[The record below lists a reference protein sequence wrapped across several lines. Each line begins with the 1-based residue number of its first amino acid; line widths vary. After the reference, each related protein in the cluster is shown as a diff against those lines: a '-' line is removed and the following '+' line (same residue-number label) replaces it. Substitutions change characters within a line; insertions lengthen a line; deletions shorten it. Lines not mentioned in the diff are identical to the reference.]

1 MAFPIVQKYF
11 PPGML
16 LNQRISFTS
25 VVNVM
30 GSYIS
35 GISNFLV
42 SKGYTVV
49 GSSDGTSAAMDGV
62 NRCTTAAGFA
72 VQGANSVSAQSWLC
86 LRAAN
91 GAQTL
96 FCYQGSSAWTGRVS
110 FSPGGLFVA
119 AGTATFQPTATDEQV
134 FITASTDLVNSNASN
149 DRIFN
154 VWVDSSANGWRA
166 CLFRLN
172 VMVGTAMGV
181 ETFDTSF
188 LQTPVSAPV
197 PVWGFA
203 YNAANISSMFNAG
216 TGQGAGTGYGASQT
230 GGLARLLFSGTPITA
245 QLGATWKCFGGQ
257 SGVELDGISLIGN
270 GNLVAIRTLGLFS
283 LTSNVGDVGNR
294 FDWHFCHDR
303 QACGNFDSA
312 KNWILLNNQTTAGL
326 SGGCIWP
333 WDGASNWVGS

>member
-11 PPGML
+11 PAGML
-16 LNQRISFTS
+16 LNQRIPFVSLIDT
-25 VVNVM
+25 M
-30 GSYIS
+30 GSYVSGAGNFMIS
-35 GISNFLV
+35 Q
-42 SKGYTVV
+42 GYTCS
-49 GSSDGTSAAMDGV
+49 GSSNGTVGAMDGT
-62 NRCTTAAGFA
+62 NRCTAAAGYA
-72 VQGANSVSAQSWLC
+72 VRGANATTAQSWLC

-96 FCYQGSSAWTGRVS
+96 FCYQGGQDHTGRVS

-119 AGTATFQPTATDEQV
+119 AGTPTFQPTATDEVV
-134 FITASTDLVNSNASN
+134 FMVAGTDMVNGTATN
-149 DRIFN
+149 DRIYN
-154 VWVDSSANGWRA
+154 TWVDSTHNGWRA
-166 CLFRLN
+166 CVFRLN

-181 ETFDTSF
+181 ELFDTSF

-203 YNAANISSMFNAG
+203 YNAANMASMFNAG
-216 TGQGAGTGYGASQT
+216 TGQGAGTGYGANQC

-245 QLGATWKCFGGQ
+245 QLGATWKSFGGNT
-257 SGVELDGISLIGN
+257 GNELDAISLIGN
-270 GNLVAIRTLGLFS
+270 GNQVAIRTLGLFS

-312 KNWILLNNQTTAGL
+312 KNWILLNQSTTSGL
-326 SGGCIWP
+326 FGGCIWP
-333 WDGASNWVGS
+333 WDGLSNWVGS

>member
-11 PPGML
+11 PAGML
-16 LNQRISFTS
+16 LNQRISFSS
-25 VVNVM
+25 VVAVM
-30 GSYIS
+30 GGYIS
-35 GISNFLV
+35 GIGNFLV

-62 NRCTTAAGFA
+62 NRCTTAAGYA
-72 VQGANSVSAQSWLC
+72 VQGASATSAQSWLC

-96 FCYQGSSAWTGRVS
+96 FCYQGSQVWTGRVS
-110 FSPGGLFVA
+110 FSPGGLFVL

-134 FITASTDLVNSNASN
+134 FIAAGTDLVNSNASN

-154 VWVDSSANGWRA
+154 VWVDSAANGWRA

-181 ETFDTSF
+181 ELFDTSF

-203 YNAANISSMFNAG
+203 YNASNISNMFNGG
-216 TGQGAGTGYGASQT
+216 TSQGAGSVYVANLT

-245 QLGATWKCFGGQ
+245 QLGATWKSFGGQ
-257 SGVELDGISLIGN
+257 SGPELDGISLIGN

-303 QACGNFDSA
+303 QACGNFDSS
-312 KNWILLNNQTTAGL
+312 KSWILLNNQTTAGS

-333 WDGASNWVGS
+333 WDGASSWVGS